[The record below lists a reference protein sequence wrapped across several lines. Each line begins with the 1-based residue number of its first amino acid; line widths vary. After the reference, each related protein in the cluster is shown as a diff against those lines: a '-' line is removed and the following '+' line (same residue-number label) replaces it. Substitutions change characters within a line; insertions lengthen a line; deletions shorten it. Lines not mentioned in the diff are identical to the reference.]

1 VPTSAYDLAR
11 FLLLARRE
19 DVTEVPMNPRS
30 PITVATFAA
39 ISLNL
44 TACELVKGIF
54 KAGVWVGVFGVLG
67 LVVLVALGLGML
79 RR

>member
-1 VPTSAYDLAR
+1 
-11 FLLLARRE
+11 
-19 DVTEVPMNPRS
+19 MNPRS
-30 PITVATFAA
+30 PIAVATLAA
-39 ISLNL
+39 ISANL